1 MDFRAEWF
9 SPALHGASLAVL
21 LLLLAACAKPAFAA
35 LRARPQAAGVLL
47 CFFAV
52 FWSLDAGAD
61 GGLTGGLRYHL
72 LGVSLGCLM
81 LGAPSVLWL
90 AALFM
95 LPHLWLAAGQ
105 GGLAAWPL
113 DVLFAVLPAAAVAE
127 TLKYAV
133 RRCLPP
139 NLFLYIFIN
148 GFFAAALGMLATG
161 AASVALLSH
170 TATFAAAGLWH
181 RAFPVFFLLGW
192 GEAFLSGLFAA
203 VFVAFKPQLLASF
216 DDAHYLRRRNSI
228 WPSES
233 ES

>member
-1 MDFRAEWF
+1 M
-9 SPALHGASLAVL
+9 
-21 LLLLAACAKPAFAA
+21 
-35 LRARPQAAGVLL
+35 
-47 CFFAV
+47 
-52 FWSLDAGAD
+52 
-61 GGLTGGLRYHL
+61 RYHL

-81 LGAPSVLWL
+81 LGAPAVLWL

-133 RRCLPP
+133 RRFLPP

-181 RAFPVFFLLGW
+181 RALPAPPQQHL
-192 GEAFLSGLFAA
+192 A
-203 VFVAFKPQLLASF
+203 V
-216 DDAHYLRRRNSI
+216 
-228 WPSES
+228 
-233 ES
+233 